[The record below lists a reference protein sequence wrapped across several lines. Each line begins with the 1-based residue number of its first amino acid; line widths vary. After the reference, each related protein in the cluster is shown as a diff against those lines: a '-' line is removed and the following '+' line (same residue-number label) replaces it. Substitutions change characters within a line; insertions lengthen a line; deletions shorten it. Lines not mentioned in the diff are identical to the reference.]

1 MTADASI
8 VAPSCLSCGKA
19 DAKSRCGGCRRVHF
33 CDRECQR
40 QSWRSH
46 RVKCLNLSRIPSEPT
61 RVPCPSI
68 QTEGIQAATKSV
80 VSCITEPKQSPP
92 KQHKKAHK
100 KQHKQQQQAKKQHK
114 RRSNSVH
121 VLPSAATSAA
131 TSALLL
137 PHHSSLSPLRKN
149 RSVSLGAKKHVIWG
163 DVSARE
169 FARFPGG
176 GGAVPYDGTW
186 ALGLGHQLSDVALGS
201 VLERERRREQTLQDR
216 VELLSRAKRRDVR
229 EGETRQ
235 FDYRR
240 GVENPLFARL
250 SEEERKRV
258 FALVKEEDEKDLEL
272 MEMGPI
278 SSSET
283 RLASPLHW
291 TKPSRRKNSTASTA
305 SLDAFEEGTSGD
317 DAAWQTPDF
326 GCVSIEQ
333 LDEFTRIRDS
343 RDGACGCSCGDLVKK
358 VAKMNV
364 KKLRAFLQERQVKQ
378 LPGMGKTEL
387 MAAAKK
393 LAREQKNCQSTD
405 SDCECARNGVPCHS
419 DVCEGCAGDCCNP
432 FQRYVYKSVEVQQY
446 RKEQLAKYQQL
457 QGNVQQPDDVTASV
471 CVD

>member
-1 MTADASI
+1 MTADAAL
-8 VAPSCLSCGKA
+8 VAPSYRSSGKA
-19 DAKSRCGGCRRVHF
+19 DAKSRCGG
-33 CDRECQR
+33 
-40 QSWRSH
+40 SH
-46 RVKCLNLSRIPSEPT
+46 RDECVDPLRIPSEPT
-61 RVPCPSI
+61 RGPCPRI
-68 QTEGIQAATKSV
+68 QTERIHAATKSV
-80 VSCITEPKQSPP
+80 VSCRTEPKQSPP
-92 KQHKKAHK
+92 KQHKKARK
-100 KQHKQQQQAKKQHK
+100 QQHKQQHKQAK
-114 RRSNSVH
+114 RRSHSVH
-121 VLPSAATSAA
+121 ELPSAATSAA
-131 TSALLL
+131 TSAA
-137 PHHSSLSPLRKN
+137 HHDSSVSPPSLRKN

-186 ALGLGHQLSDVALGS
+186 ALGLGHQVSDVALGS
-201 VLERERRREQTLQDR
+201 VLERETRRQQTLQDR
-216 VELLSRAKRRDVR
+216 VEHLSRARRRDVR

-258 FALVKEEDEKDLEL
+258 FALVQEEKEVEL
-272 MEMGPI
+272 RGKTGP
-278 SSSET
+278 SRASET
-283 RLASPLHW
+283 RLPSPLHGPN
-291 TKPSRRKNSTASTA
+291 PSRRKNSTA
-305 SLDAFEEGTSGD
+305 SLDAFEEGASGD
-317 DAAWQTPDF
+317 DAAWRTPDF
-326 GCVSIEQ
+326 GCLSIEQ

-343 RDGACGCSCGDLVKK
+343 RDGAGGCSCGDLVKK

-364 KKLRAFLQERQVKQ
+364 KKLRAFLQERQVAQ
-378 LPGMGKTEL
+378 LPGVGKTEL

-432 FQRYVYKSVEVQQY
+432 FQRYVYRSVEVQQY

-457 QGNVQQPDDVTASV
+457 QGKVQQPDDVTASV
-471 CVD
+471 CVN